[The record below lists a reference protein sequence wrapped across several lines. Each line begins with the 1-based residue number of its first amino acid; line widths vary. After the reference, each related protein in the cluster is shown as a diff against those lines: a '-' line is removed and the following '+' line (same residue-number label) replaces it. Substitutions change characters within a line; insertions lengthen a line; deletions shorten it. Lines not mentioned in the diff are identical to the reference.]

1 MERGHEGFEKSRHG
15 HVWGQISLK
24 VHVIFLPDWDCIF
37 SYIM

>member
-1 MERGHEGFEKSRHG
+1 MENGHEDFEETRHG

-24 VHVIFLPDWDCIF
+24 VDISFLPNWVCIF